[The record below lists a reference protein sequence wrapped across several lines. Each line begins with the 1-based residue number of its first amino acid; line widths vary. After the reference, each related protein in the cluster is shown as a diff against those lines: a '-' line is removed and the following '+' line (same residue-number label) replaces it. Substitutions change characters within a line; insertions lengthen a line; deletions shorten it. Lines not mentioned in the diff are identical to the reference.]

1 MKENSFYIARYRDG
15 AIDRKINLTQ
25 RDLTLAFVSGRFR
38 GYKEGDI
45 KIYKIDLDAV
55 TVEEISVSEILKRID
70 ENKIKRKER
79 EEQERKREIKRRIKV
94 LEEQL

>member
-15 AIDRKINLTQ
+15 TIDRKINLTQ

-38 GYKEGDI
+38 GYKEMDI
-45 KIYKIDLDAV
+45 RIYKIDLDAV
-55 TVEEISVSEILKRID
+55 IVEEISVAGILEKIE

-79 EEQERKREIKRRIKV
+79 EEKERKRDIKRKIKD
-94 LEEQL
+94 LEQQL